1 MTNSPVRF
9 PQSIVPVVPTNPP
22 APGVSTNSPVV
33 PPREQPTLIYKLSP
47 ADFLAEYENGKKTF
61 TRLLV
66 KDGKFFVQAPT
77 LSGSNLQGA
86 WLWEV
91 GLSRASLKRVNFTE
105 AKLYRADLSGADMTE
120 ANLWKADLRKANL
133 IRTNLSG
140 AFLGGANLQEARL
153 NGANLSRA
161 DLRGADLTDADLS
174 GAILDQTIMPDGTIH
189 N

>member
-1 MTNSPVRF
+1 MTDSPVRS
-9 PQSIVPVVPTNPP
+9 PQSIAPT
-22 APGVSTNSPVV
+22 VSTSSSAL
-33 PPREQPTLIYKLSP
+33 PPREQPTLIYKLS
-47 ADFLAEYENGKKTF
+47 ATDFLREYENGKKTF

-77 LSGSNLQGA
+77 LSGGNLQGA
-86 WLWEV
+86 WLWEI
-91 GLSRASLKRVNFTE
+91 GLSRALLKRVNFSD

-140 AFLGGANLQEARL
+140 AFLGGASLQEARL

-161 DLRGADLTDADLS
+161 DLRGADLTNADLS

>member
-1 MTNSPVRF
+1 MTDSPVHSPKSVVPVAPTNSSARH
-9 PQSIVPVVPTNPP
+9 
-22 APGVSTNSPVV
+22 
-33 PPREQPTLIYKLSP
+33 PREQPTLIYKLSTT
-47 ADFLAEYENGKKTF
+47 DFLTEYENGKKTF

-66 KDGKFFVQAPT
+66 KDGKFFVQAPS
-77 LSGSNLQGA
+77 LNGVDLQGA

-91 GLSRASLKRVNFTE
+91 GLSRASMKWVNLSE

-120 ANLWKADLRKANL
+120 ANLWKSDLRKANL

-140 AFLGGANLQEARL
+140 AFLGGASLQEARL

-189 N
+189 T